1 MGAARSVCFLLS
13 CCLAAQALPSPAH
26 AEARPSEV
34 VLKDARDAV
43 NEGRRPDA
51 LRILETQLAASPR
64 DVDSRLL
71 YGLVLSWS
79 GRYDDARRELEQ
91 VLAQAPAYTDARV
104 ALANVEWWSAQY
116 DRLDRVAI
124 EGLKRQPNDPVW
136 LMYRARA
143 LDGLGQPQLARRAV
157 DTVLASQPGNAGARA
172 LGERLDARLRP
183 WSAQLSHTVD
193 WFDDDRA
200 TWTETAATIGRMT
213 PVGRVLARASTSQR
227 FGMSDTQFEIEAY
240 PRLRPGTYGHVN
252 FGASVDKALYPGSR
266 VGLELYQSLGGGFE
280 GSLGWRRLGFA
291 TTTNIYVGS
300 LTKYAGNWMLT
311 GRAYFIPAEPS
322 DSTSYHGVVRRY
334 FGTDGTSFF
343 GMGYSHGFAR
353 DEVRNL
359 TDLLTLDSDT
369 VRAEFDAR
377 LGSRLRAAASGSTS
391 RQERPFGTLRQ
402 HTVSAS
408 LRVIF

>member
-1 MGAARSVCFLLS
+1 MGCARSGFLLLL
-13 CCLAAQALPSPAH
+13 CCLAAPPLTSPAH
-26 AEARPSEV
+26 AQQRPTEI
-34 VLKDARDAV
+34 VLKEARDAV
-43 NEGRRPDA
+43 NAGRRPDA

-91 VLAQAPAYTDARV
+91 VLTQAPAYTDARV
-104 ALANVEWWSAQY
+104 ALANVEWWAGEY
-116 DRLDRVAI
+116 DRLNRVAI
-124 EGLKRQPNDPVW
+124 EGLKQQPNDARW
-136 LMYRARA
+136 MLYRARA
-143 LDGLGQPQLARRAV
+143 QDGLGQSQQARRTV
-157 DTVLASQPGNAGARA
+157 DTVLSSEPGNVGARA
-172 LGERLDARLRP
+172 LGERLDAKLRP

-200 TWTETAATIGRMT
+200 TWKETAATIGRMT
-213 PVGRVLARASTSQR
+213 PVGTVLARASYSER
-227 FGMSDTQFEIEAY
+227 FGLSDTQFEIEAY
-240 PRLRPGTYGHVN
+240 PRLRPGTYGYIN
-252 FGASVDKALYPGSR
+252 LGASLDKALYPASR

-280 GSLGWRRLGFA
+280 GSLGWRRLDFA
-291 TTTNIYVGS
+291 SATNIYVGT

-311 GRAYFIPAEPS
+311 GRVYFIPAEPS
-322 DSTSYHGVVRRY
+322 DSSSYHGVVRRY
-334 FGTDGTSFF
+334 FGSDGTSFF
-343 GMGYSHGFAR
+343 GMGYSHGFTR

-359 TDLLTLDSDT
+359 ADLLTLDSDT

-377 LGSRLRAAASGSTS
+377 LGARLRAAASGSTS
-391 RQERPFGTLRQ
+391 RQERSFGPLRQ